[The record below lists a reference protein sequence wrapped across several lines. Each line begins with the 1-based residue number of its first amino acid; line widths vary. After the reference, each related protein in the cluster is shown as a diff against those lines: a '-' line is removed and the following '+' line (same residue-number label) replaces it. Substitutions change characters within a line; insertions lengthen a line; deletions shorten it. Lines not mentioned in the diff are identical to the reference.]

1 MSFKLRKLA
10 TNMNVIINM
19 VIIKNMVRI
28 VGKDKLQG
36 NGAFN
41 ETGKLL
47 HIHSLLPHHVAMAYI
62 FHQPAL
68 ETTEKGFGW

>member
-1 MSFKLRKLA
+1 M
-10 TNMNVIINM
+10 
-19 VIIKNMVRI
+19 
-28 VGKDKLQG
+28 GKDKLQR

-62 FHQPAL
+62 IHQPAL
-68 ETTEKGFGW
+68 ETAKKGFRWWHLYHWKSQLLLKKKLKTTTAVRA

>member
-1 MSFKLRKLA
+1 M
-10 TNMNVIINM
+10 
-19 VIIKNMVRI
+19 
-28 VGKDKLQG
+28 GKDKLQR

-41 ETGKLL
+41 ESGKLL

-68 ETTEKGFGW
+68 ETAKTGFGWWHLYHGKSQLLLKKPN